1 MRRERHQ
8 TVEPSGAPTDNV
20 VMFPRPPR
28 APQRDSDD
36 ARPTAEL
43 LPFRR
48 ARRVPPATT
57 DARAGDDDYRR
68 RMRANAAAFVLCLFL
83 VMCGVWLVNAITTL
97 PAHLDCRLSL
107 HRPCAGL
114 SATDLA
120 TLRH

>member
-1 MRRERHQ
+1 MQRERHQ
-8 TVEPSGAPTDNV
+8 TVEPSDAPTDNV

-28 APQRDSDD
+28 APQRDGDD
-36 ARPTAEL
+36 ARPTAEV

-48 ARRVPPATT
+48 DRGVPPATT
-57 DARAGDDDYRR
+57 GARTGDDDYRR

-83 VMCGVWLVNAITTL
+83 VVCGVWLVNAITML
-97 PAHLDCRLSL
+97 PAHLDCRLSP

>member
-1 MRRERHQ
+1 M
-8 TVEPSGAPTDNV
+8 PDNV

-28 APQRDSDD
+28 ASQRASNE

-48 ARRVPPATT
+48 DRRVAPATT
-57 DARAGDDDYRR
+57 GARAGDDDYRP
-68 RMRANAAAFVLCLFL
+68 RMRANAAAFMLCLFL
-83 VMCGVWLVNAITTL
+83 VVCGVWLVNAITML

>member
-1 MRRERHQ
+1 M
-8 TVEPSGAPTDNV
+8 PDNV

-28 APQRDSDD
+28 AAQRAGDD
-36 ARPTAEL
+36 ARPTAQL

-48 ARRVPPATT
+48 DRRGPPATT
-57 DARAGDDDYRR
+57 GTRTGDDDYRR

-83 VMCGVWLVNAITTL
+83 VVCGVWLVNAITML